1 MYINKILIFLSF
13 FGIFSQYCFS
23 QVDNIYGFQNNFP
36 TAFSGWPYGIV
47 IGEKHQIWHY
57 RANVRLSP
65 SRNSDV
71 VAVLS
76 LFDEVEVLEKTEIEE
91 TINGLNAYWYKVR
104 FGNII
109 GYTFGYNMAYSN
121 VEWWTLEQYEEYEYP
136 GDFLILKRV
145 VDDNGQ
151 TWLVVEYMGK

>member
-1 MYINKILIFLSF
+1 
-13 FGIFSQYCFS
+13 
-23 QVDNIYGFQNNFP
+23 
-36 TAFSGWPYGIV
+36 
-47 IGEKHQIWHY
+47 
-57 RANVRLSP
+57 
-65 SRNSDV
+65 
-71 VAVLS
+71 VLR
-76 LFDEVEVLEKTEIEE
+76 LFDEVEVLERTEIEE

-136 GDFLILKRV
+136 GDFLILKKV
-145 VDDNGQ
+145 VDNNGQ